1 MCGAKRFLRDK
12 SGNVPYD
19 GAMRTHV
26 NSVGLIVRS
35 DPALSF
41 SYPSHIDRASLD
53 ALPPQP
59 GIYIFRDAAGVAI
72 YVGKSVNI
80 RSRVL
85 SHLRTPEEMSMLA
98 RTTRVEFERT
108 GGEIGALLR
117 EAQLIKQLQPVF
129 NQKLRR
135 TREMCGYLL
144 PSDHMVLQLVFG
156 REQDF
161 AATDHLF
168 GLFGSRQAAQEAL
181 RDLVQLHGLCPALLG
196 LEKIPRGRACFARQ
210 IDRCRGACTGAETHE
225 LHRQRLL
232 DALAAWRVARWPYDG
247 PIGIV
252 EASDGLR
259 QVQLVDRW
267 CYLGVKPKGRRRK
280 LPRGEFDI
288 DVYQILRRP
297 LLAGGLV
304 IEPQ

>member
-1 MCGAKRFLRDK
+1 
-12 SGNVPYD
+12 
-19 GAMRTHV
+19 MRTHV
-26 NSVGLIVRS
+26 NSVGLLIRS

-59 GIYIFRDAAGVAI
+59 GIYMFRDAAGAAI

-80 RSRVL
+80 RTRVL
-85 SHLRTPEEMSMLA
+85 SHLRTPEEMQMLA
-98 RTTRVEFERT
+98 RTSRIDFERT

-135 TREMCGYLL
+135 TREMCGYLV
-144 PSDHMVLQLVFG
+144 PPGQVALQLVFG
-156 REQDF
+156 RERDF
-161 AATDHLF
+161 AGTDHLF

-181 RDLVQLHGLCPALLG
+181 RDLVQVHGLCPGLLG
-196 LEKIPRGRACFARQ
+196 LEKIARGRPCFAHQ
-210 IDRCRGACTGAETHE
+210 IGRCRGACAGIESHETH
-225 LHRQRLL
+225 RSRLL
-232 DALAAWRVARWPYDG
+232 QALADWQVARWPFDG
-247 PIGIV
+247 AIGIV
-252 EASDGLR
+252 EESDGLR

-267 CYLGVKPKGRRRK
+267 CYLGIKAKGRKRK

-304 IEPQ
+304 VEMQ

>member
-1 MCGAKRFLRDK
+1 
-12 SGNVPYD
+12 
-19 GAMRTHV
+19 MRTHV

-53 ALPPQP
+53 ALPQQP
-59 GIYIFRDAAGVAI
+59 GIYLFRDAAGAAL

-85 SHLRTPEEMSMLA
+85 SHLRTPEEMQMLA
-98 RTTRVEFERT
+98 RTTHIDFERT

-144 PSDHMVLQLVFG
+144 PPESVALQLVFG
-156 REQDF
+156 RECDF
-161 AATDHLF
+161 ADTDGLF
-168 GLFGSRQAAQEAL
+168 GLFGSRAAAVEAL
-181 RDLVQLHGLCPALLG
+181 RELAQANGLCPALLG
-196 LEKIPRGRACFARQ
+196 LEKIARNRPCFAHQ
-210 IDRCRGACTGAETHE
+210 IGRCRGACAGVETPAA
-225 LHRQRLL
+225 HRDRLL
-232 DALAAWRVARWPYDG
+232 AALEAWQVARWPYAG

-252 EASDGLR
+252 EESDGLR

-267 CYLGVKPKGRRRK
+267 CYLGVKPKGRRRA
-280 LPRGEFDI
+280 LPRGQFDI

-297 LLAGGLV
+297 LLGGGLV
-304 IEPQ
+304 VEPQ

>member
-1 MCGAKRFLRDK
+1 
-12 SGNVPYD
+12 
-19 GAMRTHV
+19 MRTHV
-26 NSVGLIVRS
+26 NSVGLLVRS
-35 DPALSF
+35 DPALPF

-80 RSRVL
+80 RTRVL
-85 SHLRTPEEMSMLA
+85 SHLRTPDEMQMLA
-98 RTTRVEFERT
+98 RTSHIDFERT

-117 EAQLIKQLQPVF
+117 EAQLIKQLQPAF

-144 PSDHMVLQLVFG
+144 PPGEMALQLVYG
-156 REQDF
+156 RERDF

-168 GLFGSRQAAQEAL
+168 GLFGGRQAAQEAL

-196 LEKIPRGRACFARQ
+196 LEKAARGRPCFAHQ
-210 IDRCRGACTGAETHE
+210 IGRCRGACAGLESPDQ
-225 LHRQRLL
+225 HRLRVV
-232 DALAAWRVARWPYDG
+232 DALAAWQVARWPYEG
-247 PIGIV
+247 AIGIV
-252 EASDGLR
+252 EESGGLR

>member
-1 MCGAKRFLRDK
+1 
-12 SGNVPYD
+12 
-19 GAMRTHV
+19 MRTHV

-35 DPALSF
+35 EAALSF

-59 GIYIFRDAAGVAI
+59 GVYIFRDAQGVAI

-80 RSRVL
+80 RTRVL
-85 SHLRTPEEMSMLA
+85 SHLRAPDEMQMLA
-98 RTTRVEFERT
+98 RTSHIDFERT

-129 NQKLRR
+129 NHKLRR
-135 TREMCGYLL
+135 TRDMCAFEL
-144 PSDHMVLQLVFG
+144 PEQGAALQLVFG
-156 REQDF
+156 RERDF
-161 AATDHLF
+161 AAADRLY
-168 GLFGSRQAAQEAL
+168 GLFNSRQSAQEAL
-181 RDLVQLHGLCPALLG
+181 RALVQENGLCLGLLG
-196 LEKIPRGRACFARQ
+196 LEKVARGRPCFAHQ
-210 IDRCRGACTGAETHE
+210 IKRCRGACVGLESREEHQA
-225 LHRQRLL
+225 RV
-232 DALAAWRVARWPYDG
+232 LASLAGWHVLRWPYDG

-252 EASDGLR
+252 EQSDGLK

-267 CYLGVKPKGRRRK
+267 CYLGIKPKGRQRK
-280 LPRGEFDI
+280 LPAASFDA

-297 LLAGGLV
+297 LLSGTLR